1 MWKQVVDLG
10 KKIYSVTQ
18 DTQKNIADIKAIQTQ
33 LETLTETVRRMAY
46 EQQRDRENAVHERV
60 NLFLRLEVALL
71 RSNRQPLSSEDTPSL
86 LEDSGKM
93 LSFLKPKASSRAKSC
108 KAKQ

>member
-1 MWKQVVDLG
+1 MWKQVIDLG

-18 DTQKNIADIKAIQTQ
+18 DTQKNAADIKAIQTQ

-46 EQQRDRENAVHERV
+46 EQQRDRENAAHERE

-71 RSNRQPLSSEDTPSL
+71 RSNRQTLSSGDTLGL
-86 LEDSGKM
+86 LEDSGKI
-93 LSFLKPKASSRAKSC
+93 LSFPKPKVSSRAKSR